1 MFFLFFFFLSRDSFS
16 LRQTNVA
23 DDAVLVVVVVDG
35 NIDDDTNTGSMDSSL
50 SEISWSEK
58 TISFDLFS
66 VRAAIDTSPCDLV
79 NQALK

>member
-23 DDAVLVVVVVDG
+23 DDAVLVVVVVVDG

-50 SEISWSEK
+50 SEIS
-58 TISFDLFS
+58 
-66 VRAAIDTSPCDLV
+66 
-79 NQALK
+79 

>member
-50 SEISWSEK
+50 SEIS
-58 TISFDLFS
+58 
-66 VRAAIDTSPCDLV
+66 
-79 NQALK
+79 